1 MRKDLKGVLGV
12 VGFCGVIGS
21 EVNFMGLSAESKE
34 VKKWFHET
42 AEKKWKLLLPYMKS
56 MDFDVFRVFD
66 SCIEVNVSQTA

>member
-1 MRKDLKGVLGV
+1 
-12 VGFCGVIGS
+12 
-21 EVNFMGLSAESKE
+21 MGLSAESKE